1 MKNELTE
8 LPSVTDLT
16 IKNVDV
22 NLIDKIDHELLGSG
36 ISRDTFLSMQLT
48 IIVNQLHITQHEKRL
63 SDRLELNSQCLKTVM
78 NDSTE
83 TTKMLERILR
93 EIKKLQ

>member
-1 MKNELTE
+1 MENKKTKSLR
-8 LPSVTDLT
+8 VTDLT
-16 IKNVDV
+16 INNVDV
-22 NLIDKIDHELLGSG
+22 NLIEKIDRELLGSG

-63 SDRLELNSQCLKTVM
+63 FDQLNVNTQCLHTVM
-78 NDSTE
+78 RDNTE

-93 EIKKLQ
+93 EIKKTQ